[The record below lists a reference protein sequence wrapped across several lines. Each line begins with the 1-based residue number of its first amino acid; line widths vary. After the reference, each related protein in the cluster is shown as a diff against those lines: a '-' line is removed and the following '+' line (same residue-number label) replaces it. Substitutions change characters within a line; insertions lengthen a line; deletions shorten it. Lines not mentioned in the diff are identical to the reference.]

1 MLTVPALRAC
11 LANGD
16 LQVVVQRADG
26 SMEWQ
31 KGDSFEMILGPLMGH
46 HVTPAVADVHF
57 EG

>member
-1 MLTVPALRAC
+1 MVFLLCRAWRC
-11 LANGD
+11 VAD
-16 LQVVVQRADG
+16 SQVVLQRADG

-46 HVTPAVADVHF
+46 HVTPAMADVHF

>member
-1 MLTVPALRAC
+1 VTAAAALLC
-11 LANGD
+11 FV
-16 LQVVVQRADG
+16 LQVVLQRADG

-31 KGDSFEMILGPLMGH
+31 KADSFEMILGPLMGH